1 MSLLPPL
8 SSIPLSS
15 QPSSQPPLQQQQQHL
30 LGIQPSTE
38 ITFPHNETATIVP
51 PFLPDILD
59 QTQQQ
64 QHVPETTTLSLPPV
78 YNDQHEQSPPA
89 KIRKT
94 TRQSRKKSANDT
106 AFMPG
111 FAGSLIDLAAAASLF
126 QEQSSKVTLPQEHDI
141 ESLYN
146 PLSATIVDPCGTALM
161 KREASIMHDRL
172 LRRKRLIDRLT
183 IPADM
188 TSVAAITATFDTL
201 STAASSSSS
210 SSTAAAAAVP
220 STQLTASPSTIIA
233 SSAMTNEYL
242 TSPSIM
248 LFSTAPP
255 TMPSNASILDIAR
268 VDETEEQGKRRKKKT
283 APVSANSATTTT
295 TNNNSNNSNADNSN
309 NADSSNGGNSSE
321 SKQKKC
327 HEVLRDEDGK
337 PILPIVIFKGLIVNS
352 LGELNTNPSF
362 QAKKYIL
369 PVGFRSTRMYSS
381 LSDMEKKATYV
392 NEILE
397 DDSGCPLFRV
407 TCREPEHEPEVFQA
421 DTSSGVWAKIGKRIN
436 ECKEAVIGKK
446 NFTQLSG
453 PEMFGYGH
461 PTVIRL
467 LQELPGVEN
476 LTKYEM
482 QTFEV
487 KEPKGIKKT
496 QKLK

>member
-15 QPSSQPPLQQQQQHL
+15 QPPSQPPLQQQHL
-30 LGIQPSTE
+30 LGIQPPTE
-38 ITFPHNETATIVP
+38 ITFPHNETTIVP

-64 QHVPETTTLSLPPV
+64 QHIPETTTLSFPSV
-78 YNDQHEQSPPA
+78 HNDQHEQFPPA

-94 TRQSRKKSANDT
+94 TRQPRKKSANDA

-126 QEQSSKVTLPQEHDI
+126 QEQSSKVTLPQEHDV

-146 PLSATIVDPCGTALM
+146 PLSATIVDPCGTAFM
-161 KREASIMHDRL
+161 KREASIMHERL

-183 IPADM
+183 IPANM

-201 STAASSSSS
+201 STTASSSSS
-210 SSTAAAAAVP
+210 AAAAMP

-233 SSAMTNEYL
+233 SSAMTNESL

-283 APVSANSATTTT
+283 APVSANNATATTTS
-295 TNNNSNNSNADNSN
+295 NNSNNNSNADSLN
-309 NADSSNGGNSSE
+309 NADSSNCGNSTE

-327 HEVLRDEDGK
+327 HEVLRDENGK
-337 PILPIVIFKGLIVNS
+337 PVLPIVIFKGLIVNS
-352 LGELNTNPSF
+352 LGELNTNPNF